1 MNARWLRLFW
11 RQVDVQLRIRT
22 FDPYS
27 LLLFFLQPAIFSG
40 VGMVLSRAA
49 GQAQPDLV
57 YTVIGGGMLG
67 MWSGLVFTSTFD
79 ITRDRRDGT
88 LELIVASPTSL
99 AMVEAFRTFTNVVA
113 GLASMAAAVAA
124 AIFLFDYPLAAVDL
138 PGALVSLGMIVFGMW
153 SIGVFLANFP
163 VWSRITGS
171 YVEFLEIPVALVCGF
186 MYPIGI
192 LPGWM
197 QAISTAIPIRWALE
211 ALDAALLGTG
221 GIEYYLR
228 QWGMALA
235 LSLLF
240 WGLAHWLGLKIHDRI
255 RVSGEM
261 SAI

>member
-1 MNARWLRLFW
+1 MSARWLRLIW
-11 RQVDVQLRIRT
+11 RQVNVQLRIRT
-22 FDPYS
+22 FDPFS
-27 LLLFFLQPAIFSG
+27 LVLFFLQPAIFSG

-49 GQAQPDLV
+49 GRAQPDLV

-99 AMVEAFRTFTNVVA
+99 AQVEAIRTLTNVLA
-113 GLASMAAAVAA
+113 GLASMAVAVCV
-124 AIFLFDYPLAAVDL
+124 AILIFDYPLASANL

-163 VWSRITGS
+163 IWSRITGS

-192 LPGWM
+192 LPQWM
-197 QAISTAIPIRWALE
+197 QAISTAIPVRWALE
-211 ALDAALLGTG
+211 ALDTALLGAG
-221 GIEYYLR
+221 DPGFYLR
-228 QWGMALA
+228 QWGMALG

-240 WGLAHWLGLKIHDRI
+240 WSLAHWLGIKVHDRI
-255 RVSGEM
+255 RISGEM
-261 SAI
+261 SSI